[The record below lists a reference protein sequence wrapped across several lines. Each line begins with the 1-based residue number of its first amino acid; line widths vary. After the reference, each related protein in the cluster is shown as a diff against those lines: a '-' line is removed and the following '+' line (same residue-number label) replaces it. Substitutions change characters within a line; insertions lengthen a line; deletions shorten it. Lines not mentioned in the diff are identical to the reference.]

1 MHQPDPAGGLEGAAG
16 LARLLGQQPAPLSRV
31 KQALA
36 HLALVQGA
44 AGDQVVEVAAGL
56 PQPPVTLP
64 LGRGGHPAQLLDQR
78 RPRVRVR
85 RPLGQR
91 QGDDRRGRPL
101 DLPVLQPL
109 PQCRRHLTQR
119 SLQGPARHELVG
131 AAGSMAAWRGDHV
144 AAAAA
149 PVVPEVKAGQPLLV
163 DVAIQN
169 TGDMAGGDT
178 LINFVV
184 PDCFELRQRR
194 KPEEEPL
201 VAGND
206 TAGLPPDNRVAFFVH
221 RPDTWTPVNWQLYHY
236 RLRYLAADQLDRP
249 LPVRLLFDVSDSRFN
264 SRGRR
269 WLPSTLPPLEFQ
281 GAPVGAPWPPRPSR
295 RRTMRWAR
303 AEPRGWVACLP
314 GNRRDVRDLIV
325 LPEKPAGAR

>member
-1 MHQPDPAGGLEGAAG
+1 MTGFVVLRAVAVDRDAWAWTQYALAVTAATTGIIVFLLGAAQW
-16 LARLLGQQPAPLSRV
+16 R
-31 KQALA
+31 
-36 HLALVQGA
+36 
-44 AGDQVVEVAAGL
+44 
-56 PQPPVTLP
+56 
-64 LGRGGHPAQLLDQR
+64 R
-78 RPRVRVR
+78 RPEILFQWWFS
-85 RPLGQR
+85 PD
-91 QGDDRRGRPL
+91 GDPEHSTGWP
-101 DLPVLQPL
+101 P
-109 PQCRRHLTQR
+109 
-119 SLQGPARHELVG
+119 
-131 AAGSMAAWRGDHV
+131 DH
-144 AAAAA
+144 
-149 PVVPEVKAGQPLLV
+149 VPEVKAGQPFLV

-169 TGDMAGGDT
+169 TGDLAGGDT
-178 LINFVV
+178 LINLVV

-221 RPDTWTPVNWQLYHY
+221 RPDTWTPVNWQLCQY

-249 LPVRLLFDVSDSRFN
+249 LRVRLLFDVSDSRFN

-325 LPEKPAGAR
+325 LPKKSAGAGYPIS